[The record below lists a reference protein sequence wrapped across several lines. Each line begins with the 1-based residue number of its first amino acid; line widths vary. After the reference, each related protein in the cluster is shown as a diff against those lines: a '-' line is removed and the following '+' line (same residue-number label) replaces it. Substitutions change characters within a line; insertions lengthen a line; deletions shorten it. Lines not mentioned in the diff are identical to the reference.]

1 MDLTDGDFRTAIEEL
16 ISLYETLPA
25 TEVDVENAR
34 LMQVAH
40 GWTAQ
45 IFRFAKSILV
55 LADSGFGHE
64 ADVIARSMLEY
75 TVILH
80 WVLEVGDD
88 AVDALMSEHQR
99 SLKAAS
105 KKADPDLGLPMEA
118 IQEILSVEVREVDEQ
133 DTLRWFEGVCRELGV
148 ESNLYVVYRVMC
160 AVAHPTISAAA
171 AYLVDLGDSV
181 PSGFKPEPSGGLEAV
196 PLAASLLVWAAS
208 SLDSLLEGRPME
220 ESIEGIAARIET
232 VPHLPPRQRRHP
244 TT

>member
-105 KKADPDLGLPMEA
+105 K
-118 IQEILSVEVREVDEQ
+118 
-133 DTLRWFEGVCRELGV
+133 
-148 ESNLYVVYRVMC
+148 
-160 AVAHPTISAAA
+160 
-171 AYLVDLGDSV
+171 
-181 PSGFKPEPSGGLEAV
+181 
-196 PLAASLLVWAAS
+196 
-208 SLDSLLEGRPME
+208 
-220 ESIEGIAARIET
+220 
-232 VPHLPPRQRRHP
+232 
-244 TT
+244 

>member
-1 MDLTDGDFRTAIEEL
+1 M
-16 ISLYETLPA
+16 
-25 TEVDVENAR
+25 
-34 LMQVAH
+34 
-40 GWTAQ
+40 
-45 IFRFAKSILV
+45 
-55 LADSGFGHE
+55 
-64 ADVIARSMLEY
+64 IARSMLEY

-171 AYLVDLGDSV
+171 AYLVDLGDSCRRGSNRS
-181 PSGFKPEPSGGLEAV
+181 PREDLRP
-196 PLAASLLVWAAS
+196 SLLLQVCS
-208 SLDSLLEGRPME
+208 SGRLAPWTHCWRV
-220 ESIEGIAARIET
+220 GRWK
-232 VPHLPPRQRRHP
+232 VN
-244 TT
+244 